1 VADCGVIINPRI
13 LEAQIQGGI
22 HDGLWSSLHGKIT
35 IQDGRVQQGNF
46 NDYPLMRIGEMP
58 EIEVYL
64 VDSDAP
70 PGGAGE
76 LATPLV
82 APAIANAVF
91 SLNGRRLRRLP
102 FSDHGTVV

>member
-13 LEAQIQGGI
+13 LDGQIRGSI
-22 HDGLWSSLHGKIT
+22 CDGLWSSLYGRIT
-35 IQDGRVQQGNF
+35 IREGRVQQSNF
-46 NDYPLMRIGEMP
+46 HDYPLMRTKDMP
-58 EIEVYL
+58 EIEVH
-64 VDSDAP
+64 VVSSDAP

-91 SLNGRRLRRLP
+91 QLTGNRVRSLP
-102 FSDHGTVV
+102 FADHG